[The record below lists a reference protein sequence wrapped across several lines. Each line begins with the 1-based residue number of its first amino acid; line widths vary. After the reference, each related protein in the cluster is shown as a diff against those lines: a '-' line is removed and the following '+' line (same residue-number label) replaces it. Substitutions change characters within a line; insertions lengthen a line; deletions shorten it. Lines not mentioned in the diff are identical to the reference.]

1 MQEHQQPTALEDRLP
16 QWNSFFWMCP
26 WFLHVSVTVAG
37 ATAFKWLGKCLRA
50 ANLLCSTFNCLP
62 CLCNCVSTFLLLPVL
77 SQTRLKACLS
87 SWVNLSLVYC
97 WHWGRMG
104 KIELCC
110 FGEGCVSSDHMQIA
124 SAHTEFLLRTENTP
138 RKIPPPHRTPRA
150 AFLLSATVLAVELTV
165 QHRSVMQVGDISME
179 FSFPLHTWRE
189 CGSVSALTL
198 ILFAPLTSS
207 IFAPYTWTHP
217 VFFQPF
223 TWKLWARDEI
233 LSSNCLGNQSAWIL
247 A

>member
-26 WFLHVSVTVAG
+26 WFLHVGVTVAG

-110 FGEGCVSSDHMQIA
+110 FGEGCVSSYHMQIA

-138 RKIPPPHRTPRA
+138 RKIPPTPQNPQSSISPVCHSACCGAHRTAQECDAGRWH
-150 AFLLSATVLAVELTV
+150 LHGV
-165 QHRSVMQVGDISME
+165 QFSVTYME
-179 FSFPLHTWRE
+179 GVRERICSHAHFICSTHIINICPLHLDSSSLFSAIHVKT
-189 CGSVSALTL
+189 VS
-198 ILFAPLTSS
+198 
-207 IFAPYTWTHP
+207 
-217 VFFQPF
+217 
-223 TWKLWARDEI
+223 
-233 LSSNCLGNQSAWIL
+233 
-247 A
+247 